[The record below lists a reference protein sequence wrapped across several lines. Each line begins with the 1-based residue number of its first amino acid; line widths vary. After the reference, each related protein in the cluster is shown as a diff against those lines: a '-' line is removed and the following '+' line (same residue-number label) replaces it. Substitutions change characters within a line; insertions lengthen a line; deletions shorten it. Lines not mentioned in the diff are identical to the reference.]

1 MTEALRASRK
11 NRNRQPWK
19 IGGWGDLEVR
29 DSRVSKEPSLNKLP
43 NSRDRE
49 NIELTSSRKK
59 DRASNVGKVVRN
71 AHSHNSDPLMF
82 LSERIAGMDIERRLR
97 KRRSRDRPY
106 MGSSSRVALRTDTIT
121 EAMENSQ

>member
-11 NRNRQPWK
+11 NRNREPWK

-49 NIELTSSRKK
+49 NIEPTSIMKTGHQFK
-59 DRASNVGKVVRN
+59 LLNKGNDLILKV
-71 AHSHNSDPLMF
+71 DL
-82 LSERIAGMDIERRLR
+82 
-97 KRRSRDRPY
+97 
-106 MGSSSRVALRTDTIT
+106 
-121 EAMENSQ
+121 ENLIKCSTSL